1 MTRYLATLGR
11 APVYSAVSVQSDS
24 SRYRRTMQRSRNTA
38 INVAL
43 AWRCVVPSNFS
54 SPQPLPVFYPVFPV
68 PTRHAP
74 ADSNLII
81 SSPSRYTSFPRQK
94 NCRSIA
100 IRPKTLLTLQL
111 WPEFTSY
118 S

>member
-43 AWRCVVPSNFS
+43 A
-54 SPQPLPVFYPVFPV
+54 
-68 PTRHAP
+68 
-74 ADSNLII
+74 
-81 SSPSRYTSFPRQK
+81 
-94 NCRSIA
+94 
-100 IRPKTLLTLQL
+100 
-111 WPEFTSY
+111 
-118 S
+118 